1 MKIVKINDHLKIN
14 IEMIYS
20 LERRDNKNDIDEWNN
35 NYSKYLEEL
44 SKDPPLLTITDTEV
58 FQPKFGETNNESK
71 MKLYGEALNNYILSI
86 IGTCPTYMENY
97 FIILVTGL
105 KINIDKVIYDAIDE
119 YLNKFIDK

>member
-1 MKIVKINDHLKIN
+1 MKIVKINDNLKIN

-20 LERRDNKNDIDEWNN
+20 LERHDNKNDIDEWNN

-58 FQPKFGETNNESK
+58 FQPKFGETNDENK

-86 IGTCPTYMENY
+86 IGNCPTYVENY

-105 KINIDKVIYDAIDE
+105 KINIDKTIYDAIDE
-119 YLNKFIDK
+119 YLNNFLE